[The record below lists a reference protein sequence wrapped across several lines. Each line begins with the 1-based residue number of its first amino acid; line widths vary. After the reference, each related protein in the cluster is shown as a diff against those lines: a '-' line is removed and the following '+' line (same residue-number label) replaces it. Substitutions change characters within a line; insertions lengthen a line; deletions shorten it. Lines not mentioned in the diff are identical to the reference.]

1 MVNAK
6 YIISLQQM
14 LPVYKGEGIS
24 AKLELYFWGFASDPL
39 TKYDLSSVFII
50 DKYFLALFCGQ
61 NPLGIYHLLEK

>member
-24 AKLELYFWGFASDPL
+24 AKLELYF
-39 TKYDLSSVFII
+39 
-50 DKYFLALFCGQ
+50 
-61 NPLGIYHLLEK
+61 